1 MTILYLDDIVN
12 IKIINNYKCK
22 MKDALY
28 VSNLNDMS
36 LTGLIKNENK
46 HLFEVNSI
54 LQLKDEVVAITDLIN
69 SAY

>member
-12 IKIINNYKCK
+12 IIISNNYKCK